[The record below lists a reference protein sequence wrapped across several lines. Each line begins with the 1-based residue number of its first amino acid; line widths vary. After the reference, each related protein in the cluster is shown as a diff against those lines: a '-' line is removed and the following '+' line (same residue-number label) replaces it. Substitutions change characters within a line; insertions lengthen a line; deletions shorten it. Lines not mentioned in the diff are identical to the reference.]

1 MIKKRKCI
9 RRAISFVTMLAV
21 ATSYMGIQTGAT
33 ISEEKQRLKEFE
45 QQKQDIKNT
54 INSLESDKAAIESN
68 IKKLD
73 DKLSEISKTLYKT
86 EKNLDK
92 VGKKIENNKVKL
104 ADAQKSIE
112 LQYADM
118 KLRIQFMYEN
128 GNQQLINLILSSE
141 SITDLLNKAEYISE
155 LSSYD
160 RRMLDKMK
168 ATKAEIEKTEQA
180 LESEEKE
187 LLVLQTEQKEEKQ
200 NVETLV
206 EAKQQELTAYDAKID
221 KAEGELGQI
230 DFVIK
235 SQKDEIAQM
244 EKIEAERK
252 AAAEKAAKEAA
263 IQAAKNKSSSP
274 TYVPSKPTTPSYPAS
289 NGQTS
294 GNVTVSGYIWPLPGH
309 TSISSGFGYR
319 ADPFSGQT
327 SYHSG
332 IDLPAPSGTPIVA
345 SASGQVAWSNYS
357 TSAGNWI
364 GIDHGNGVYT
374 VYMHMSAR
382 LVSAGQTVSQGQTIG
397 LVGTTGSSTGNHLHF
412 SVRLNGT
419 YVSPLSYV
427 SP

>member
-1 MIKKRKCI
+1 MITKRKCI
-9 RRAISFVTMLAV
+9 RRAISFVTMIAV

-73 DKLSEISKTLYKT
+73 DKLSEISKALYKT
-86 EKNLDK
+86 EQNLDK
-92 VGKKIENNKVKL
+92 VGKKIEKNKVKL

-187 LLVLQTEQKEEKQ
+187 LLVLQTEQKEEKD

-206 EAKQQELTAYDAKID
+206 AAKQQELTAYDAKID

-274 TYVPSKPTTPSYPAS
+274 TYVPSKPTTPNYPAS
-289 NGQTS
+289 NGQTT

-319 ADPFSGQT
+319 SDPFSGQT